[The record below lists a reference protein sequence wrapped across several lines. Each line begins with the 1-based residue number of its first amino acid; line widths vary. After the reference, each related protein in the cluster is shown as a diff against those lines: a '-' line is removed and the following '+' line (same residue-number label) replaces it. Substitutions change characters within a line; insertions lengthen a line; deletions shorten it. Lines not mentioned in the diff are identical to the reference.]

1 MNWAKKYTFDRR
13 IPVILG
19 FFLWAGR
26 RSPELAGQGAPVDL
40 AQRVPRAHALLRL
53 REEAAR
59 PRRRLQQDQRIQAQ
73 GGLRRAQK
81 GALEI
86 DSFIQ
91 RL

>member
-1 MNWAKKYTFDRR
+1 MDEE
-13 IPVILG
+13 LG
-19 FFLWAGR
+19 RVSFALRFLLWAGR